1 MRPTLT
7 AEYAVLPVAAGL
19 GVASLVTAQPAAA
32 WSAALAVD
40 AATSMSIIYWPA
52 ILGLGAGLSVRQF
65 RSGSTALIEVLPRK
79 GIVRW
84 AMGAMLKLGLLAA
97 LGQVLL
103 AGAALIRPAMHQSW
117 PTPTA
122 LLPLLVAVIGDIGLS
137 GLGWAAGALWHTWL
151 VPPLL
156 AGLCY
161 VMVALQLLGFDYL
174 VAFTG
179 ATGTYSAV
187 AALSVRVVLC
197 YLALFALAWLVG
209 AAVLVWRANGGRF
222 FATMSVAF
230 GVGTVCAWVALSS
243 AASDGVMVGQD
254 QGRWPCA
261 AVGAGDSKVCVPP
274 DQRRDL
280 EALAVR
286 LEGFDERLTALD
298 SREDGWVY
306 QPDPW
311 LRGDGMVL
319 ISLPF
324 GGANQQGDAD
334 FAATVAGSFAP
345 CLSAGSPAD
354 VTEEAIGAVSMVAA
368 WLDPASSLDFGLATA
383 PTLEQ
388 AREALAAARQCG

>member
-1 MRPTLT
+1 
-7 AEYAVLPVAAGL
+7 
-19 GVASLVTAQPAAA
+19 
-32 WSAALAVD
+32 
-40 AATSMSIIYWPA
+40 
-52 ILGLGAGLSVRQF
+52 
-65 RSGSTALIEVLPRK
+65 
-79 GIVRW
+79 
-84 AMGAMLKLGLLAA
+84 
-97 LGQVLL
+97 
-103 AGAALIRPAMHQSW
+103 
-117 PTPTA
+117 
-122 LLPLLVAVIGDIGLS
+122 
-137 GLGWAAGALWHTWL
+137 
-151 VPPLL
+151 
-156 AGLCY
+156 
-161 VMVALQLLGFDYL
+161 
-174 VAFTG
+174 
-179 ATGTYSAV
+179 
-187 AALSVRVVLC
+187 
-197 YLALFALAWLVG
+197 
-209 AAVLVWRANGGRF
+209 
-222 FATMSVAF
+222 
-230 GVGTVCAWVALSS
+230 
-243 AASDGVMVGQD
+243 
-254 QGRWPCA
+254 
-261 AVGAGDSKVCVPP
+261 
-274 DQRRDL
+274 L